1 MKIVQINAIVGRQST
16 GVIVRDLHNL
26 CCKSNM
32 DSYVIAGYDRENIL
46 ADDHTYQVNC
56 AFGKKIH
63 ALVNRLSG
71 KQAYW
76 SFQTTKEILLLF
88 DKIRP
93 DIVHLHNL
101 HNNYLYL
108 NGLLTYLARKNI
120 ATVITMHDCWYFT
133 GGCTHFTRAN
143 CMRWKHKCGQC
154 PQMNSIN
161 TWVIDASEK
170 VLSDREKY
178 LSDINKLYMVGVSNW
193 MTSQASQSV
202 IKDAHYLTIH
212 NGVDM
217 EMFKYRSSKVREKL
231 DIKNEDFVVLAPAIK
246 WYNPNNRQLLIELT
260 RGLEGK
266 CKIVFFGCA
275 KIDESLPSNIVQV
288 GYIRNPFELAE
299 LYSASDV
306 FVNCTHEDSLPFA
319 NMEPQACGTPVVTF
333 DNTGATETVDGV
345 CGFAVQTDSVDLMIE
360 KILEIKSK
368 GRAFYSESCV
378 SWVEKE
384 FNKERNY
391 SKYIDLYKDITNGGE
406 M

>member
-1 MKIVQINAIVGRQST
+1 MRIVQINAIVGRQST

-26 CCKSNM
+26 CRVNNL
-32 DSYVIAGYDRENIL
+32 DSYVIAGYDRENNL
-46 ADDHTYQVNC
+46 ADDYTYQVNS

-63 ALVNRLSG
+63 AFVNRVFG

-76 SFQTTKEILLLF
+76 SFPTTKDVILLL
-88 DKIRP
+88 DKIKP

-108 NGLLTYLARKNI
+108 NGLLAYLARNNI

-143 CMRWKHKCGQC
+143 CMRWKQKCGHC
-154 PQMNSIN
+154 PQKKSIN
-161 TWVIDASEK
+161 TWFIDASER
-170 VLSDREKY
+170 VLADRKKF
-178 LSDINKLYMVGVSNW
+178 LSGISKLYMVGVSNW
-193 MTSQASQSV
+193 MTAQASKSV
-202 IKDAHYLTIH
+202 IEGAHYLTIH
-212 NGVDM
+212 NGVDT
-217 EMFKYRSSKVREKL
+217 EIFKYRSSNVREKF
-231 DIKNEDFVVLAPAIK
+231 DIKKNDFVVLAPAIK
-246 WYNPNNRQLLIELT
+246 WYNANNRQLLIELT

-266 CKIVFFGCA
+266 CRIVFFGCA
-275 KIDESLPSNIVQV
+275 QKEESLSANVVQV
-288 GYIRNPFELAE
+288 GYIRNPIELAE

-360 KILEIKSK
+360 KILEIKSR